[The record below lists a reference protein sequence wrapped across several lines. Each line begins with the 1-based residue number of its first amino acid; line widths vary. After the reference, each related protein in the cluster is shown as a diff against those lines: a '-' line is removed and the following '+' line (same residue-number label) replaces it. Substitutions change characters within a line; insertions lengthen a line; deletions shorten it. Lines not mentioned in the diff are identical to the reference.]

1 MKIFRFYNLRTS
13 FIHTED
19 RLIKLGFV
27 TPNIKNPGLMI
38 NIVSFFVRKKSK
50 KKNECQT
57 RITPIDKITK
67 CCTDFVINILESLE
81 IEEEIK
87 KRPN

>member
-1 MKIFRFYNLRTS
+1 M
-13 FIHTED
+13 
-19 RLIKLGFV
+19 
-27 TPNIKNPGLMI
+27 
-38 NIVSFFVRKKSK
+38 
-50 KKNECQT
+50 
-57 RITPIDKITK
+57 DKITK